1 MASITSDRIPRTV
14 ATKVTEP
21 SCTKEELD
29 NYLSVAHE
37 FLLSDK
43 YLEVM
48 TGGIDKSLPLKE
60 KAGLLSD
67 RLKSEYNKRWV
78 ECVVSN
84 NEKGSG
90 SSPIDDDYLD
100 KAMQYYIK
108 KDTELLQRYKT
119 FCEVERERFMVALYG
134 KEEIEK
140 RGKIEKAIQ
149 EYSQSVQQQFM
160 SLSIEQGL
168 EKMKELTPAVQAWQ
182 EKLATTPEEEKD
194 ALFSE
199 ACLDDMKPMIQ
210 MRVLEQII
218 QAKQQQNPMGVPQ
231 QQKYEVPKPIDL
243 NTVDCGN
250 ENDGRNISLA
260 LGKSTYNNGN
270 SIDAARIYAR
280 VAKQS
285 VSNTELDMK
294 NKALLMLGQCY
305 ADMDDDNLAMRSY
318 LAITSTSEKALTE
331 DDILFK
337 ALPGMAVASFNEGQS
352 EMAFKN
358 LLDWVLVKGANLDTF
373 GDVEKGEIDNTQLIS
388 LYLKV
393 TEKFPSDSKPLEI
406 LGVLYNVAGDRQA
419 AAEVLEKACDLSP
432 NDSTLWNKLGAT
444 LANLGKP
451 DEAIK
456 SYVVATKLN
465 KTYIRVRV
473 NYGIALGDQKKPI
486 EAAFQFIEALRI
498 GRAAEKSWF
507 CNMQAW
513 AHLQRA
519 IYAMDRPDLPIMNL
533 IQQARA
539 SGREGKSDEACKIL
553 DNIVKIINERG
564 DPPAVEIETITKG
577 DGKTFPKRGD
587 KLTMHYTGKL
597 KDNGAKFDSS
607 RDRDSP
613 FVFSIGVGQ
622 VIKGWD
628 QGVMQMSLGQR
639 AKLTIPSSLGYGSR
653 GAGGQIPPNADLIF
667 DIELLKIN

>member
-1 MASITSDRIPRTV
+1 M
-14 ATKVTEP
+14 ATKVPEP

-29 NYLSVAHE
+29 NYLNVVHE
-37 FLLSDK
+37 FILSDE
-43 YLEVM
+43 YLELM
-48 TGGIDKSLPLKE
+48 TAGIDKSLPVNE
-60 KAGLLSD
+60 KADLLSN

-78 ECVVSN
+78 ECVVLN
-84 NEKGSG
+84 DEKGSDI
-90 SSPIDDDYLD
+90 SSIDEDYLD
-100 KAMQYYIK
+100 KAMQYYINTK
-108 KDTELLQRYKT
+108 NDTELLQRYKT
-119 FCEVERERFMVALYG
+119 FCETERERFMVALYG

-140 RGKIEKAIQ
+140 RGNVEKAIQ

-182 EKLATTPEEEKD
+182 EKLATASDEEKG
-194 ALFSE
+194 ALFSD
-199 ACLDDMKPMIQ
+199 ASLDDMKPVIQ
-210 MRVLEQII
+210 MRVLEQVI
-218 QAKQQQNPMGVPQ
+218 QAKQQQNPMGVPR
-231 QQKYEVPKPIDL
+231 QQKYEVPKPLDL

-250 ENDGRNISLA
+250 ENDGRNISLS

-280 VAKQS
+280 IAKNS
-285 VSNTELDMK
+285 MSSTELDIK
-294 NKALLMLGQCY
+294 NEALLMLGQCY

-331 DDILFK
+331 DSVLFK

-358 LLDWVLVKGANLDTF
+358 LVDWVLVKGANLDIF
-373 GDVEKGEIDNTQLIS
+373 GNVEKDKIDNEQLIS
-388 LYLKV
+388 LYLEV
-393 TEKFPSDSKPLEI
+393 TEKIPSDSKPLEI

-419 AAEVLEKACDLSP
+419 AAEVLKKACDLSP

-456 SYVVATKLN
+456 SYVEATTLN
-465 KTYIRVRV
+465 KRYIRVRV

-507 CNMQAW
+507 SNMQAW
-513 AHLQRA
+513 THLQRA
-519 IYAMDRPDLPIMNL
+519 VYAMNRPDLQIMDL

-539 SGREGKSDEACKIL
+539 SGREGKSHDACNTL
-553 DNIVKIINERG
+553 DKIVKIINERG
-564 DPPAVEIETITKG
+564 DPPTVEIETITKG
-577 DGKTFPKRGD
+577 DGETFPKKGD
-587 KLTMHYTGKL
+587 KLTMHYTGTL

-628 QGVMQMSLGQR
+628 QGIMQMSLGQR
-639 AKLTIPSSLGYGSR
+639 AKLTIPSSLGYGAR

-667 DIELLKIN
+667 DVELLKIN